1 MEKPAEAAH
10 PIHELILRRWS
21 PLAFSSR
28 PVEPATLQRLFE
40 AARWAPSCFNEQPWR
55 FVVCTREHPAEHQRF
70 VDCLAEGNVP
80 WARNAPVLFFSVA
93 KRTFSRNG
101 APNRHAWY
109 DVGMAVENLI
119 VQATALG
126 LFVHQMG
133 GFDPARARTAFGI
146 PEDFE
151 PVAAVAVGYPGDP
164 ESLPPA
170 LRDRE
175 LAPRTRQPLASL
187 VFEGQWPAAD

>member
-10 PIHELILRRWS
+10 PIHELIQRRWS
-21 PLAFSSR
+21 PLSFSSR
-28 PVEPATLQRLFE
+28 PVEAATLQRLFE

-55 FVVCTREHPAEHQRF
+55 FVVCTRERPADHQHF
-70 VDCLAEGNVP
+70 VDCLAAGNVP
-80 WARNAPVLFFSVA
+80 WARHAPVLLLSVA
-93 KRTFSRNG
+93 KRSFTHNG
-101 APNRHAWY
+101 TPNRHAWH

-133 GFDPARARTAFGI
+133 GFDPAMARASFDI

-151 PVAAVAVGYPGDP
+151 PVAAIALGYPGDP

-175 LAPRTRQPLASL
+175 LGQRTRKPLEAL
-187 VFEGQWPAAD
+187 VFEGRWAAAD